1 MKTYRNPENIHAPL
15 AAYTHQIE
23 VTGQSR
29 WLVLSGQ
36 VGKDLEGN
44 IPEDP
49 IQQIEIALVNILEN
63 LKAADMEVKDLV
75 KLVFYLVGNTDNTRR
90 RDVISKVLKDH
101 IPCMTVL
108 YVAGLA
114 SPALK
119 VEIDA
124 WACADA

>member
-101 IPCMTVL
+101 MPCMTVL

>member
-1 MKTYRNPENIHAPL
+1 MKVYRNPENIHAPL

-36 VGKDLEGN
+36 VGKDLKGI

-49 IQQIEIALVNILEN
+49 ILQIELALENIIEN
-63 LKAADMEVKDLV
+63 LKAADMEVGDLV
-75 KLVFYLVGNTDNTRR
+75 KLVFYLVGDTDTIRR
-90 RDVISKVLKDH
+90 RDAISKVLKDH
-101 IPCMTVL
+101 MPCMTVL

-114 SPALK
+114 SPSLK

-124 WACADA
+124 WACADV

>member
-75 KLVFYLVGNTDNTRR
+75 KLVFYLVGDTDNTRR

-101 IPCMTVL
+101 MPCMTVL

>member
-23 VTGQSR
+23 VSAQSR

-36 VGKDLEGN
+36 VGKDLKGN
-44 IPEDP
+44 IPEDS
-49 IQQIEIALVNILEN
+49 ILQIELALENIVEN

-75 KLVFYLVGNTDNTRR
+75 KLVFYLVGDTDNIRR
-90 RDVISKVLKDH
+90 RDAISKVLKGH
-101 IPCMTVL
+101 MPCMTVL
-108 YVAGLA
+108 YVVGLA
-114 SPALK
+114 SPSLK

-124 WACADA
+124 WACEDT